1 MSLFIVFC
9 LFPSLSTFP
18 KTFLFSSNYSFQ
30 SLVGIYFYITFAL
43 AFAFFVVFAYRNRSL
58 EDLHR
63 ERQVVRYAVL
73 LICFIWFCCSVK
85 RVRGSLLFFIWD
97 FFMFHGFWIV
107 VLTGPAFLFFFFR
120 LMISLILNF
129 YNGEFDPGSG

>member
-1 MSLFIVFC
+1 MEDIKNLF
-9 LFPSLSTFP
+9 
-18 KTFLFSSNYSFQ
+18 
-30 SLVGIYFYITFAL
+30 TFAL
-43 AFAFFVVFAYRNRSL
+43 AFAFFVAFAYRNRSL

>member
-1 MSLFIVFC
+1 MEDIKNLF
-9 LFPSLSTFP
+9 
-18 KTFLFSSNYSFQ
+18 
-30 SLVGIYFYITFAL
+30 TFAL

-73 LICFIWFCCSVK
+73 LICFIWFCYSVK

-97 FFMFHGFWIV
+97 FFYVPWI
-107 VLTGPAFLFFFFR
+107 LDRRSDRTGVFVFLF
-120 LMISLILNF
+120 
-129 YNGEFDPGSG
+129 